1 MNKSQM
7 IRAVVKDDLGMSNA
21 AIKHA
26 VKAKFNTIVETNLI
40 LYCLPKE
47 SERINTA
54 AVAPYLKQKAK
65 ELIQTAGDYRNA
77 QKILALAG
85 GEMP

>member
-1 MNKSQM
+1 MNKSEM

-26 VKAKFNTIVETNLI
+26 VKAKFNTIVETNLVI
-40 LYCLPKE
+40 FALG
-47 SERINTA
+47 SEAERNKNRQ
-54 AVAPYLKQKAK
+54 VAPYLKQKAK
-65 ELIQTAGDYRNA
+65 ELISSAGDYRNA